1 MTFRSCIA
9 RPASLP
15 RAAAHQQILRGTH
28 APRGRPHP
36 HTAALN
42 RGSTQRKRC
51 FSLLLHVEMPNLGKE
66 ETNPFVE
73 RRRFRMFDEW
83 EEWERLICL

>member
-1 MTFRSCIA
+1 MKRTHQPQSFARRMTFRSCIA

-36 HTAALN
+36 HTAALK
-42 RGSTQRKRC
+42 RQHSTE
-51 FSLLLHVEMPNLGKE
+51 EMFFIAF
-66 ETNPFVE
+66 T
-73 RRRFRMFDEW
+73 
-83 EEWERLICL
+83 C